1 VWWVRSVKGF
11 QYDLYGENPELAES
25 LGIPGKRVI
34 VNSLLISGATAGLVG
49 WIQAA
54 GLLHR
59 VYVGIASDIG
69 FFGLV
74 VAFLGGATA
83 GGVIVAA
90 LLFGALQSGGLAM
103 QSAEGIPA
111 SLSDIIQ
118 ALILLGFSIRYA
130 PQIMRLTKGVMANF
144 SLGRRVTR

>member
-1 VWWVRSVKGF
+1 MAD
-11 QYDLYGENPELAES
+11 Q
-25 LGIPGKRVI
+25 RV
-34 VNSLLISGATAGLVG
+34 L
-49 WIQAA
+49 
-54 GLLHR
+54 
-59 VYVGIASDIG
+59 
-69 FFGLV
+69 
-74 VAFLGGATA
+74 AFLGGATA